1 MAYRELI
8 KDFNGIRSV
17 LRDQYVYGFH
27 GRENCRGMS
36 QRSYDD
42 DARRIRNWLDEYTT
56 SYYTRTGKKAYVLI
70 DSRKEAANPLH
81 RVFRAKSFTDLDI
94 MLHFCLLDML
104 KDGPKTAAE
113 CTEVFCERYLE
124 DERFSVPDEGSVRNK
139 LKEYE
144 QLGILTSRKQGK
156 KLYYCLAPS
165 TVNLDAWQ
173 DAIDLFSESAPL
185 GVIGSFLPGE
195 RPSVFRFKHRYLLGA
210 LDSEVMLS
218 LLLCMREKRM
228 AELTVLSR
236 SEKKRKTV
244 QCPIKIY
251 ISAQTGRQYLLAL
264 CMEDDRLTY
273 TRLDRIQSVRAGGPF
288 RHPEEIQ
295 RRWDEFSRCQWGVS
309 TGGEKTDKVTMV
321 IYAGLWEAH
330 IVQRLEREKRIGIVT
345 RIDEHHW
352 KYEAEV

>member
-56 SYYTRTGKKAYVLI
+56 SYYTRTGKKVYVLI
-70 DSRKEAANPLH
+70 DSRKEAANPLY

-94 MLHFCLLDML
+94 TLHFCLLDML

-144 QLGILTSRKQGK
+144 QLGILTSGKQGK
-156 KLYYCLAPS
+156 KLYYRLAPG

-236 SEKKRKTV
+236 SKKKAEDSAIPDQNLYQRPDRPAIPAGPVHGRRPAYVYPPGPNPVRPCRRAVPASGRDTEKM
-244 QCPIKIY
+244 
-251 ISAQTGRQYLLAL
+251 GRIQPLPVG
-264 CMEDDRLTY
+264 C
-273 TRLDRIQSVRAGGPF
+273 LDRR
-288 RHPEEIQ
+288 
-295 RRWDEFSRCQWGVS
+295 
-309 TGGEKTDKVTMV
+309 
-321 IYAGLWEAH
+321 
-330 IVQRLEREKRIGIVT
+330 
-345 RIDEHHW
+345 
-352 KYEAEV
+352 